1 MTLFI
6 EQKKFCVIDKKGV
19 IIMINAEV
27 INKLFDV
34 CSDGMEL
41 EMIQSCVKSFHE
53 YHSIIYHMETFL
65 RFKDKDMSIADYQY
79 TLTNYDTRRTN
90 CHNIVIQNI
99 GILNRMAKRYGLDP
113 VYSGIVSTERPHRRV
128 LANEVLEYVEY
139 IVKERR

>member
-1 MTLFI
+1 
-6 EQKKFCVIDKKGV
+6 
-19 IIMINAEV
+19 MINAEV
-27 INKLFDV
+27 ISKLFNI

-53 YHSIIYHMETFL
+53 YHKVIYDMETFL
-65 RFKDKDMSIADYQY
+65 RFKDKDMSTEDYQF
-79 TLTNYDTRRTN
+79 TLTNYDTRRTT

-99 GILNRMAKRYGLDP
+99 GILNRMADRYNLEP
-113 VYSGIVSTERPHRRV
+113 VYTGVVSTQRPHRRV

>member
-1 MTLFI
+1 
-6 EQKKFCVIDKKGV
+6 
-19 IIMINAEV
+19 MINGEV
-27 INKLFDV
+27 ISKLYNV

-41 EMIQSCVKSFHE
+41 EMIQSCVRSFHE
-53 YHSIIYHMETFL
+53 YHMIIYHMETFL
-65 RFKDKDMSIADYQY
+65 RFKDKDMSVADYQY

-128 LANEVLEYVEY
+128 LANEVLEYVEQ
-139 IVKERR
+139 IVKDRK